1 MIIKKIIVNNYA
13 SYKHEVIE
21 FDKLGNS
28 PYLLCG
34 NNGSGKT
41 TIIEMITTVLF
52 NRCRGVDQK
61 GTGMDELIH
70 TGCDSFKIE
79 LEFILND
86 INYIIIRERNRKSQ
100 KLKLFI
106 NGEDKSGKLMETQQ
120 MINNIIK
127 LDYDSFMDTVIIAQ
141 GQSASFMNKPPIER
155 KKVIAQILDLNKY
168 DILENYTKD
177 VKKDLKSILT
187 IQDNEINELFNIIKN
202 KEKYLIEITSLQNDI
217 IDIGNKIDKLEND
230 LESELT
236 EKAKYDELKKQQS
249 ILINRKNT
257 IINNIEKLKNNIILC
272 KKSIDD
278 FSKKIKLKEVVLND
292 IEIYT
297 KNIEELQNKL
307 TELGENKASLNT
319 ENGILQANINELK
332 NKAIKLKDYNE
343 ATCEF
348 CGQNITHQYKEKH
361 LKQMFIEAKGYK
373 NILDKNNEK
382 LTNINN
388 LINDSKNKLNSLRMK
403 LNKLNNDKI
412 EIIQGETK
420 LENYNN
426 KLIELQERL
435 EQENQYLI
443 EINGTKIVNLENKIF
458 KDTNIK
464 NNLNQLRYELTN
476 KSNRLS
482 ILENEIKKIEKN
494 EVEYKKI
501 KFEYDYNKKL
511 FSNYELLQK
520 AWSKNGIQAL
530 IIDNILPKIEN
541 EINKYL
547 NILSNGE
554 IFIKFETQKIAKNGN
569 LNETLDIIVSDSNG
583 SRPYERYSGGQRT
596 RIDFAFHIGLAKFLT
611 KQSGTNI
618 DFFVIDEGLGTLD
631 SDGRD
636 SVLEMIQN
644 LNSIFKQIFI
654 ISHIDDIKESFS
666 TKILVTN
673 NKDEGSKVNLLK

>member
-1 MIIKKIIVNNYA
+1 MP
-13 SYKHEVIE
+13 
-21 FDKLGNS
+21 L
-28 PYLLCG
+28 
-34 NNGSGKT
+34 
-41 TIIEMITTVLF
+41 
-52 NRCRGVDQK
+52 
-61 GTGMDELIH
+61 
-70 TGCDSFKIE
+70 
-79 LEFILND
+79 
-86 INYIIIRERNRKSQ
+86 
-100 KLKLFI
+100 
-106 NGEDKSGKLMETQQ
+106 
-120 MINNIIK
+120 
-127 LDYDSFMDTVIIAQ
+127 
-141 GQSASFMNKPPIER
+141 
-155 KKVIAQILDLNKY
+155 
-168 DILENYTKD
+168 
-177 VKKDLKSILT
+177 
-187 IQDNEINELFNIIKN
+187 
-202 KEKYLIEITSLQNDI
+202 
-217 IDIGNKIDKLEND
+217 
-230 LESELT
+230 
-236 EKAKYDELKKQQS
+236 
-249 ILINRKNT
+249 
-257 IINNIEKLKNNIILC
+257 
-272 KKSIDD
+272 
-278 FSKKIKLKEVVLND
+278 
-292 IEIYT
+292 
-297 KNIEELQNKL
+297 
-307 TELGENKASLNT
+307 
-319 ENGILQANINELK
+319 
-332 NKAIKLKDYNE
+332 
-343 ATCEF
+343 
-348 CGQNITHQYKEKH
+348 
-361 LKQMFIEAKGYK
+361 
-373 NILDKNNEK
+373 
-382 LTNINN
+382 
-388 LINDSKNKLNSLRMK
+388 
-403 LNKLNNDKI
+403 
-412 EIIQGETK
+412 
-420 LENYNN
+420 
-426 KLIELQERL
+426 
-435 EQENQYLI
+435 NQYLI

-501 KFEYDYNKKL
+501 KFEYDNNKKL

>member
-1 MIIKKIIVNNYA
+1 MIIKKIIVDNYA
-13 SYKHEVIE
+13 SYKHEIIE

-41 TIIEMITTVLF
+41 TIIEMITTALF

-61 GTGMDELIH
+61 GAGMDELIH

-79 LEFILND
+79 LEFILNNID
-86 INYIIIRERNRKSQ
+86 YTIIRERNKKSQ

-168 DILENYTKD
+168 DILESYTKD
-177 VKKDLKSILT
+177 IKKDLKSVLT
-187 IQDNEINELFNIIKN
+187 IQDSKINELFNIIKN
-202 KEKYLIEITSLQNDI
+202 KEKYNIEIVSLKNDI
-217 IDIGNKIDKLEND
+217 INIGNKINKLEND
-230 LESELT
+230 LENELT
-236 EKAKYDELKKQQS
+236 EKAKYDELKKQQLT
-249 ILINRKNT
+249 LINRKNT
-257 IINNIEKLKNNIILC
+257 ITNNIDKLKNNIILC
-272 KKSIDD
+272 EKSIND
-278 FSKKIKLKEVVLND
+278 SLKKIKLKETVLDNIDSCTND
-292 IEIYT
+292 ID
-297 KNIEELQNKL
+297 ELQNKL
-307 TELGENKASLNT
+307 TKLGENKASLSTKNR
-319 ENGILQANINELK
+319 ILQASIDELK
-332 NKAIKLKDYNE
+332 NKAIRLKDYNE
-343 ATCEF
+343 AICEF
-348 CGQNITHQYKEKH
+348 CGQNITPQYKEKH
-361 LKQMFIEAKGYK
+361 LKQMFVEAKGYK
-373 NILDKNNEK
+373 STLNKNNEQ
-382 LTNINN
+382 LTI
-388 LINDSKNKLNSLRMK
+388 INDSINDTKNKLNSLRIK

-412 EIIQGETK
+412 EIIQCETK

-443 EINGTKIVNLENKIF
+443 EMNNVKLVNLENKIF
-458 KDTNIK
+458 KDINIK
-464 NNLNQLRYELTN
+464 NSLNQLRYELTN
-476 KSNRLS
+476 KNNRLS

-494 EVEYKKI
+494 EIEYKNI
-501 KFEYDYNKKL
+501 KSEYDNNKKL

-611 KQSGTNI
+611 KQSGVNI

-631 SDGRD
+631 TDGRD
-636 SVLEMIQN
+636 SVLETIQN

-654 ISHIDDIKESFS
+654 ISHIDDIKESFA

>member
-1 MIIKKIIVNNYA
+1 MIIKKIIVDNYA
-13 SYKHEVIE
+13 SYKHEIIE

-41 TIIEMITTVLF
+41 TIIEMITTALF

-61 GTGMDELIH
+61 GAGMDELIH

-79 LEFILND
+79 LEFILNNID
-86 INYIIIRERNRKSQ
+86 YIIIRERNKKSQ

-168 DILENYTKD
+168 DILESYTKD
-177 VKKDLKSILT
+177 IKKDLKSVLT
-187 IQDNEINELFNIIKN
+187 IQDSKINELFNIIKN
-202 KEKYLIEITSLQNDI
+202 KEKYNIEIVSLKNDI
-217 IDIGNKIDKLEND
+217 INIGNKINKLEND
-230 LESELT
+230 LENELT
-236 EKAKYDELKKQQS
+236 EKAKYDELKKQQLT
-249 ILINRKNT
+249 LINRKNT
-257 IINNIEKLKNNIILC
+257 ITNNIDKLKNNIILC
-272 KKSIDD
+272 EKSIND
-278 FSKKIKLKEVVLND
+278 SLKKIKLKETVLDNIDSCTND
-292 IEIYT
+292 ID
-297 KNIEELQNKL
+297 ELQNKL
-307 TELGENKASLNT
+307 TKLGENKASLSTKNR
-319 ENGILQANINELK
+319 ILQASIDELK
-332 NKAIKLKDYNE
+332 NKAIRLKDYNE
-343 ATCEF
+343 AICEF
-348 CGQNITHQYKEKH
+348 CGQNITPQYKEKH
-361 LKQMFIEAKGYK
+361 LKQMFVEAKGYK
-373 NILDKNNEK
+373 STLNKNNEQ
-382 LTNINN
+382 LTI
-388 LINDSKNKLNSLRMK
+388 INDSINDTKNKLNSLRIK

-412 EIIQGETK
+412 EIIQCETK

-443 EINGTKIVNLENKIF
+443 EMNNVKLVNLENKIF
-458 KDTNIK
+458 KDINIK
-464 NNLNQLRYELTN
+464 NSLNQLRYELTN
-476 KSNRLS
+476 KNNRLS

-494 EVEYKKI
+494 EIEYKNI
-501 KFEYDYNKKL
+501 KSEYDNNKKL

-554 IFIKFETQKIAKNGN
+554 IFIKFDTQKIAKNGN

-611 KQSGTNI
+611 KQSGVNI

-631 SDGRD
+631 TDGRD
-636 SVLEMIQN
+636 SVLETIQN

-654 ISHIDDIKESFS
+654 ISHIDDIKESFA

>member
-1 MIIKKIIVNNYA
+1 MIIKKIIVDNYA
-13 SYKHEVIE
+13 SYKHEIIE

-41 TIIEMITTVLF
+41 TIIEMITTALF

-61 GTGMDELIH
+61 GAGMDELIH

-79 LEFILND
+79 LEFILNNID
-86 INYIIIRERNRKSQ
+86 YIIIRERNKKSQ

-168 DILENYTKD
+168 DILESYTKD
-177 VKKDLKSILT
+177 IKKDLKSVLT
-187 IQDNEINELFNIIKN
+187 IQDSKINELFNIIKN
-202 KEKYLIEITSLQNDI
+202 KEKYNIEIVSLKNDI
-217 IDIGNKIDKLEND
+217 INIGNKINKLEND
-230 LESELT
+230 LENELT
-236 EKAKYDELKKQQS
+236 EKAKYDELKKQQLT
-249 ILINRKNT
+249 LINRKNT
-257 IINNIEKLKNNIILC
+257 ITNNIDKLKNNIILC
-272 KKSIDD
+272 EKSIND
-278 FSKKIKLKEVVLND
+278 SLKKIKLKETVLDNIDSCTND
-292 IEIYT
+292 ID
-297 KNIEELQNKL
+297 ELQNKL
-307 TELGENKASLNT
+307 TKLGENKASLST
-319 ENGILQANINELK
+319 KNGILQASIDELK
-332 NKAIKLKDYNE
+332 NKAIRLKDYNE
-343 ATCEF
+343 AICEF
-348 CGQNITHQYKEKH
+348 CGQNITPQYKEKH
-361 LKQMFIEAKGYK
+361 LKQMFVEAKGYK
-373 NILDKNNEK
+373 STLNKNNEQ
-382 LTNINN
+382 LTI
-388 LINDSKNKLNSLRMK
+388 INDSINDTKNKLNSLRIK

-412 EIIQGETK
+412 EIIQCETK

-443 EINGTKIVNLENKIF
+443 EMNNVKLVNLENKIF
-458 KDTNIK
+458 KDINIK
-464 NNLNQLRYELTN
+464 NSLNQLRYELTN
-476 KSNRLS
+476 KNNRLS

-494 EVEYKKI
+494 EIEYKNI
-501 KFEYDYNKKL
+501 KSEYDNNKKL

-611 KQSGTNI
+611 KQSGVNI

-631 SDGRD
+631 TDGRD
-636 SVLEMIQN
+636 SVLETIQN

-654 ISHIDDIKESFS
+654 ISHIDDIKESFA

>member
-1 MIIKKIIVNNYA
+1 MIIKKIIVDNYA

-41 TIIEMITTVLF
+41 TIIEMITTALF

-61 GTGMDELIH
+61 GAGMDELIH

-79 LEFILND
+79 LEFILNNID
-86 INYIIIRERNRKSQ
+86 YIIIRERNKKSQ

-168 DILENYTKD
+168 DILESYTKD
-177 VKKDLKSILT
+177 IKKDLKSVLT
-187 IQDNEINELFNIIKN
+187 IQDGKINELFNIIKN
-202 KEKYLIEITSLQNDI
+202 KEKYNIEIVSLKNDI
-217 IDIGNKIDKLEND
+217 INISNKINKLEND
-230 LESELT
+230 LENELT
-236 EKAKYDELKKQQS
+236 EKAKYDELKQQQLP
-249 ILINRKNT
+249 LINRKNT
-257 IINNIEKLKNNIILC
+257 IINNIDKLKNNIILC
-272 KKSIDD
+272 EKSIND
-278 FSKKIKLKEVVLND
+278 SLKKIKLKETVLDNIDSCTND
-292 IEIYT
+292 ID
-297 KNIEELQNKL
+297 ELQNEL
-307 TELGENKASLNT
+307 TKLGENKASLST
-319 ENGILQANINELK
+319 KNGILQASIDELK
-332 NKAIKLKDYNE
+332 NKAIRLKDYNE
-343 ATCEF
+343 AICEF
-348 CGQNITHQYKEKH
+348 CGQNITSQYKEKH
-361 LKQMFIEAKGYK
+361 LKQMFVEAKGYK
-373 NILDKNNEK
+373 STLNKNNEQ
-382 LTNINN
+382 LTI
-388 LINDSKNKLNSLRMK
+388 INDSINNTKNKLNSLRIK

-412 EIIQGETK
+412 EIIQCETK

-443 EINGTKIVNLENKIF
+443 EMNSVKLVNLENKIF
-458 KDTNIK
+458 KDINIK
-464 NNLNQLRYELTN
+464 NSLNQLRYELTN
-476 KSNRLS
+476 KNNRLS

-494 EVEYKKI
+494 EIEYKNI
-501 KFEYDYNKKL
+501 KSEYDNNKKL

-631 SDGRD
+631 TDGRD
-636 SVLEMIQN
+636 SVLETIQN

-654 ISHIDDIKESFS
+654 ISHIDDIKESFA

>member
-1 MIIKKIIVNNYA
+1 MIIKKIIVDNYA

-41 TIIEMITTVLF
+41 TIIEMITTALF

-61 GTGMDELIH
+61 GAGMDELIH

-79 LEFILND
+79 LEFILNNID
-86 INYIIIRERNRKSQ
+86 YIIIRERNKKSQ

-168 DILENYTKD
+168 DILESYTKD
-177 VKKDLKSILT
+177 IKKDLKSVLT
-187 IQDNEINELFNIIKN
+187 IQDGKINELFNIIKN
-202 KEKYLIEITSLQNDI
+202 NEKYNIEIVSLKNDI
-217 IDIGNKIDKLEND
+217 INIDNKINKLEND
-230 LESELT
+230 LENELT
-236 EKAKYDELKKQQS
+236 EKAKYDELKKQQLT
-249 ILINRKNT
+249 LINRKNT
-257 IINNIEKLKNNIILC
+257 IINNIDKLKNNIILC
-272 KKSIDD
+272 EKSIND
-278 FSKKIKLKEVVLND
+278 SLKKIKLKETVLDNIDSCTND
-292 IEIYT
+292 ID
-297 KNIEELQNKL
+297 ELQNKL
-307 TELGENKASLNT
+307 TKLGENKASLST
-319 ENGILQANINELK
+319 KNGILQASIDELK
-332 NKAIKLKDYNE
+332 NKAIRLKDYNE
-343 ATCEF
+343 AICEF
-348 CGQNITHQYKEKH
+348 CGQNITSQYKEKH
-361 LKQMFIEAKGYK
+361 LKQMFVEAKGYK
-373 NILDKNNEK
+373 STLNKNNEQ
-382 LTNINN
+382 LTI
-388 LINDSKNKLNSLRMK
+388 INDSINDAKNKLNSLRIK

-412 EIIQGETK
+412 EIIQCETK

-443 EINGTKIVNLENKIF
+443 EMNSVKLVSLENKIF
-458 KDTNIK
+458 KDINIK
-464 NNLNQLRYELTN
+464 NSLNQLRYELTN
-476 KSNRLS
+476 KNNRLS

-494 EVEYKKI
+494 EIEYKNI
-501 KFEYDYNKKL
+501 KSEYDNNKKL

-631 SDGRD
+631 TDGRD
-636 SVLEMIQN
+636 SVLETIQN

-654 ISHIDDIKESFS
+654 ISHIDDIKESFA